1 MELFL
6 NIVGNTKFEK
16 LKVTMDLNVKTAR
29 AIVFDIRR
37 ARANDGKFISSAEV
51 FYFRM
56 CWPFVYTS
64 IIFRLYM
71 KFHSLLMLVRQITL
85 PT

>member
-56 CWPFVYTS
+56 CWLFVDKHPLFLGF
-64 IIFRLYM
+64 I
-71 KFHSLLMLVRQITL
+71 
-85 PT
+85 